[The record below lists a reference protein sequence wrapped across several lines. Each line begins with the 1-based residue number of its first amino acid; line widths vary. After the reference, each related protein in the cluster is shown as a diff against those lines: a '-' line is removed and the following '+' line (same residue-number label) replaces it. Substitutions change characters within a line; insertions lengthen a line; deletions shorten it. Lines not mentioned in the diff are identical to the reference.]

1 MNTSPKQPA
10 ARFDGGELTTRA
22 IALRLRMVASR
33 RAEEFLAEVPAT
45 LRRLRTLL
53 LALSISI
60 PVFLI
65 ALVAV
70 LWHWAS

>member
-1 MNTSPKQPA
+1 MTEPA
-10 ARFDGGELTTRA
+10 DHLEADEPTTRG
-22 IALRLRMVASR
+22 IARRLRVVASQ
-33 RAEEFLAEVPAT
+33 RAEEFLAEIPAT

-53 LALSISI
+53 LVLSISV

-65 ALVAV
+65 AMVAV

>member
-1 MNTSPKQPA
+1 MNTSPNQPA
-10 ARFDGGELTTRA
+10 ARPEAGELTTRA

-53 LALSISI
+53 LALSISVPI
-60 PVFLI
+60 FLI
-65 ALVAV
+65 AVVAV

>member
-1 MNTSPKQPA
+1 MNASPNQPA
-10 ARFDGGELTTRA
+10 EAGELTTRA
-22 IALRLRMVASR
+22 IARHLRVVASQ
-33 RAEEFLAEVPAT
+33 RAEEFLAEIPAT
-45 LRRLRTLL
+45 LRRVRTLL
-53 LALSISI
+53 LVLSITV

>member
-1 MNTSPKQPA
+1 MNAPPNHPA
-10 ARFDGGELTTRA
+10 FGAGEPTTPA
-22 IALRLRMVASR
+22 IVRRLKVVASQ

-53 LALSISI
+53 LVLSITV